1 MLNQGTTDERLTD
14 EIPDAEPSSPLPAE
28 RQKTPK
34 YDTDDIVEE
43 LTFEEIQKLRQW
55 EENRPENWNP
65 YDDDLVN
72 DTIEHQFGGYDVV
85 KVAKAQGKEEEK
97 GGTWLQ
103 GSVRRIRY
111 QKGSKRPPI
120 IWPEIWKLA
129 SLARSNEVP
138 TAMGTSP
145 SGRDGAPRNSNPT
158 RTNRHVHP

>member
-1 MLNQGTTDERLTD
+1 M
-14 EIPDAEPSSPLPAE
+14 
-28 RQKTPK
+28 
-34 YDTDDIVEE
+34 EE

-85 KVAKAQGKEEEK
+85 KVAKAQGKEDEK

-129 SLARSNEVP
+129 SLADRTKYRRLWARALLEEM
-138 TAMGTSP
+138 AL
-145 SGRDGAPRNSNPT
+145 RENSDPA
-158 RTNRHVHP
+158 RTNSHVHPRPKAAPDDSSQRSLDFLDEIGGLAEARPLSHPYWM